1 VHAAAAI
8 QDGGHLRQRLL
19 NVLADLGALVRRRT
33 TLVTVGVVVAL
44 VVVFFL
50 LDIQQALVIG
60 VIGGSAYGLLALG
73 LVLIYKSSGVFNF
86 AQAEFGTVAVY
97 ALYLL
102 KGSVGYPLAML
113 GALLVA
119 VVLGLVTERLV
130 IRPLFDA
137 ARITLLVATAGVALL
152 CVGVEFWVGQAKVRA
167 IGPAI
172 SGTAFVALHQNI
184 SWQQVL
190 VVLALV
196 LLGVALALFFNRTTL
211 GLAILGASQ
220 EPTASE
226 LVGISVRRLSGFTW
240 ALAALLG
247 GIAGIL
253 YVPVSGTFGPG
264 ALTLGTGTAL
274 LIPAF
279 TAAVLGGMTSLP
291 GAFVGGVI
299 VGVAQAAAISYHGLG
314 GVPGKGSVIVFLLLL
329 GVLIVRPQGL
339 LGSRA

>member
-1 VHAAAAI
+1 VVE
-8 QDGGHLRQRLL
+8 DLL
-19 NVLADLGALVRRRT
+19 DLVRRPVALAT
-33 TLVTVGVVVAL
+33 AGVLVAL
-44 VVVFFL
+44 VVAFFL

-60 VIGGSAYGLLALG
+60 IIGGSAYGLLALG

-97 ALYLL
+97 ALYLM
-102 KGSVGYPLAML
+102 KGKIGYPLAML
-113 GALLVA
+113 GALAAA
-119 VVLGLVTERLV
+119 VVLGLATERLI

-137 ARITLLVATAGVALL
+137 PRVTLLVATAGVALL
-152 CVGVEFWVGQAKVRA
+152 CVGVEFWIGQAKVRA
-167 IGPAI
+167 IGPAVH
-172 SGTAFVALHQNI
+172 GTAFVVLRQNI

-190 VVLALV
+190 VVIALC
-196 LLGVALALFFNRTTL
+196 LLGVALALFFNRTNL

-240 ALAALLG
+240 GLAALLG

-253 YVPVSGTFGPG
+253 YIPVLGTFGPG

-291 GAFVGGVI
+291 GAFVGGVV
-299 VGVAQAAAISYHGLG
+299 VGVAQAAAQSYDGFK

-329 GVLIVRPQGL
+329 GVLVVRPQGL